1 MITAAALQAVDEHWA
16 VLAVGEERRNRG
28 LKVADYRLVRNALKQ
43 TVQINFEEQEG
54 DQDILK
60 DLALAYEMAAIEGLN
75 TIINPTDGDDTL
87 RNQCLAG
94 AFRSFEIQRIVDVP
108 ADTENKIYHIL
119 HLSALAYCG
128 DRWSDLRRWLNEH
141 ENEIN
146 ISPIAD
152 AQWDRRLL
160 YRLFDCWLRLF
171 RKKQWEDLN
180 HIPEI
185 IAGLRQDQSEWEPK
199 VLKNGSNAADRAM
212 ALRLIS
218 FYHWAKGSE
227 ILATYMLQGE
237 PIDVTVQL
245 DKHFESSIDAAAAA
259 CDAQLEVLIRWLHA
273 ASRQMVAG
281 SVWWVARTIS
291 PRSTKFVSNIT
302 RQQSLFELLPPQR
315 AALREQGLLDQG
327 NNAVVVEMPTSG
339 GKTLL
344 AQFRI
349 LQALNNLDDDGG
361 WIAYIAPTK
370 ALVAQITRRLRRDF
384 EPIGIKVE
392 HLTGAVELDAF
403 EEDLLN
409 ESSNNQ
415 NFDILVATPE
425 KLQFIIRNK
434 KYQRPLALVV
444 MDEAQNIEDEFRGLR
459 IELLLATIKQ
469 ECRTANFLLLMPYV
483 ENAQTLA
490 RWLAQDV
497 TGGRTVSIGSTPW
510 KPNERIIGLFSS
522 VPDDSVSAG
531 WKLKY
536 RTLTTTPKTM
546 QLDGVHDVGNI
557 KPLNVPRSKISKN
570 LSLQTAAM
578 AKVFSERGTSIA
590 VASKIGSVWSMARS
604 ISESLEPL
612 SPIPEEISLVQKFL
626 QTEISPNF
634 ELIQMLSC
642 GVGVHHAGL
651 SDEVR
656 TLIEWLAEKNQL
668 RVLCATT
675 TIAQGINFPVS
686 SVFLQTRFLPQ
697 HNRASKE
704 MPVRDFWNLV
714 GRAGRIDHDSV
725 GVIGIAAGEHP
736 KDIIDYIQRATGDLA
751 SRLVQMLDELEKAG
765 RLQDLVTVID
775 QDQWEDFRCYVAH
788 LWNEKKNLQVVLTNT
803 EALLRSTYGYGLLR
817 TTRNGERKARALLE
831 ATKEYAQRLSNNP
844 NYAELADTTGFSPEG
859 VSKALSGLN
868 RLESKLTPADWTPE
882 SLFNNRNSG
891 LSSLFG
897 VMLKVP
903 QLSRSFSEI
912 AGEGLEKKHIAE
924 ITRDWVSG
932 KSIHDIATAYFRGD
946 GTDAITTACK
956 AIYKTL
962 INNGPWGISGLSKMS
977 GIYFDSLSEEER
989 RKINT
994 LPAMIYHGVMTEEA
1008 VLMRMNSV
1016 PRSVAENLAADF
1028 KTRQEMNEN
1037 HNRIQQAREYLR
1049 GLDVNDW
1056 ERARPRGSY
1065 LSGLEYRSIWG
1076 LLSGEE
1082 R

>member
-1 MITAAALQAVDEHWA
+1 MITDAALRAVDEHWA
-16 VLAVGEERRNRG
+16 VFSIDEEKRNRAI
-28 LKVADYRLVRNALKQ
+28 KVANYRLVKNALKQ
-43 TVQINFEEQEG
+43 AMRVNFEEQEG
-54 DQDILK
+54 DLEILR

-75 TIINPTDGDDTL
+75 TIINPADGDDAL
-87 RNQCLAG
+87 RNQAIAG
-94 AFRSFEIQRIVDVP
+94 AFRSFEIERLMDLP
-108 ADTENKIYHIL
+108 EATEDKIYHIL

-128 DRWSDLRRWLNEH
+128 DRWSDLRRWLDEH
-141 ENEIN
+141 ADAIN
-146 ISPIAD
+146 IPPVVD
-152 AQWDRRLL
+152 APWDRRLL
-160 YRLFDCWLRLF
+160 YHLFDCWLRLF
-171 RKKQWEDLN
+171 RKRQWEDLN
-180 HIPEI
+180 QVPKI
-185 IAGLRQDQSEWEPK
+185 IAGLRQDQIEYEPK
-199 VLKNGSNAADRAM
+199 VLNNGSNAADRAM

-237 PIDVTVQL
+237 PTDITIQL
-245 DKHFESSIDAAAAA
+245 DKHFESSIDAAIAAR
-259 CDAQLEVLIRWLHA
+259 DVQLEILIKWLHA
-273 ASRQMVAG
+273 ASRQMVTG
-281 SVWWVARTIS
+281 SVWWVAQTIN
-291 PRSTKFVSNIT
+291 PRSTRFINNIT
-302 RQQSLFELLPPQR
+302 KQQSLFELLPPQR
-315 AALREQGLLDQG
+315 AALREQGLLDPG
-327 NNAVVVEMPTSG
+327 TTAVIVELPTSG

-349 LQALNNLDDDGG
+349 LQALNQFDVDSG

-392 HLTGAVELDAF
+392 HLTGAVELDTF
-403 EEDLLN
+403 EEDLLD
-409 ESSNNQ
+409 ESSNSH
-415 NFDILVATPE
+415 NFDILVTTPE
-425 KLQFIIRNK
+425 KLQFVIRNK
-434 KYQRPLALVV
+434 KHQRPLALVV
-444 MDEAQNIEDEFRGLR
+444 MDEAQNIEDESRGLR

-469 ECRTANFLLLMPYV
+469 EYRNANFLLLMPYV

-497 TGGRTVSIGSTPW
+497 SGGRTISIGSTPW
-510 KPNERIIGLFSS
+510 KPNERIIGLFSAE
-522 VPDDSVSAG
+522 PDNTVKAG

-536 RTLTTTPKTM
+536 HTLTTTPKTM
-546 QLDGVHDVGNI
+546 HLDGVHEVGSV
-557 KPLNVPRSKISKN
+557 KPLKVARSKLS

-590 VASKIGSVWSMARS
+590 VASRIDSVWNMART

-612 SPIPEEISLVQKFL
+612 SPIPEEISLVNRFL

-656 TLIEWLAEKNQL
+656 ALVEWLAERNQL

-697 HNRASKE
+697 HNRVSKE
-704 MPVRDFWNLV
+704 MPIRDFWNLA

-725 GVIGIAAGEHP
+725 GVIGIAAGENE
-736 KDIIDYIQRATGDLA
+736 KDIIEYVQRATGELA
-751 SRLVQMLDELEKAG
+751 SRLVQMLDELEEAG
-765 RLQDLVTVID
+765 RLQDLATVMD
-775 QDQWEDFRCYVAH
+775 EEQWEDFRCYVAH
-788 LWNEKKNLQVVLTNT
+788 LWNEKKNLQDVLSNT
-803 EALLRSTYGYGLLR
+803 EVLLRSTYGYGLLR
-817 TTRNGERKARALLE
+817 TTQNGERKARALLD
-831 ATKEYAQRLSNNP
+831 ATKQYAKKLSNNP

-859 VSKALSGLN
+859 VVRALTGLN
-868 RLESKLTPADWTPE
+868 KLEKKLTPLDWTPE
-882 SLFNNRNSG
+882 SLFKNSNSG

-897 VMLKVP
+897 VMMRVP

-924 ITRDWVSG
+924 ITMDWVSG
-932 KSIHDIATAYFRGD
+932 KSVHDIATAYFRGD
-946 GTDAITTACK
+946 DTDAITNTCK
-956 AIYKTL
+956 AVYKTL
-962 INNGPWGISGLSKMS
+962 VNNGSWGMSALSKMS
-977 GIYFDSLSEEER
+977 GINFDSLSEDER

-1008 VLMRMNSV
+1008 VLMRMNFV
-1016 PRSVAENLAADF
+1016 PRSVAENLATDF
-1028 KTRQEMNEN
+1028 RTKRGVNT
-1037 HNRIQQAREYLR
+1037 NRNQVQRAREYLR
-1049 GLDVNDW
+1049 GLAINDW
-1056 ERARPRGSY
+1056 ERVRPRDSY
-1065 LSGLEYRSIWG
+1065 LSGEDYMTIWG
-1076 LLSGEE
+1076 LLTGEK